1 MSLLTGVVLAARSKS
16 IPNRKDSNMKTL
28 VKYAVLA
35 TALGLAG
42 SAQAQTFDITQT
54 TGMSTG
60 AGIPAVGTTTGAI
73 NSAGTGFGS
82 WDPSTNAIDAG
93 QGQISVNGAGVT
105 NTGKINTD
113 SGLSGTVG
121 AGGAGG
127 AGGAAGASG
136 GGLLSS
142 GAAGG
147 TGGAGGAGA
156 TVLDK
161 GLVGDETSI
170 AIQAVGASNGMS
182 TNLRDIASGAPGD
195 STVNIS
201 QAASQVAVNLP
212 GADIMNTG
220 TIDQLGTLSGRAA
233 SVSISAIGASNS
245 ISANVVTSVHGGNGL
260 VK

>member
-42 SAQAQTFDITQT
+42 SAQAQTFDITQS

-60 AGIPAVGTTTGAI
+60 AVTTGGTPTGAI

-182 TNLRDIASGAPGD
+182 TNLRDIASGPPSD